1 MLLCCAPTLSQM
13 CPTMLQLREGV
24 LVKNVCKWRLS
35 TFLFGTNS
43 SEVHMTDMNDIKQ
56 ELLLTVCS
64 STSCHAQMFFFFSV
78 SATRGSSGTA
88 DSEQRR
94 VRTKLR
100 RFLQRRPTLQSVKEK
115 GYIRGELSV
124 RLSDAHTESYSQTQ
138 DAMFLYPSPV
148 QITCSAVTWTHC
160 VTEKTTPSPSLLRSA
175 SEQWRGEVNTTH
187 THLIHTNTNSRLTAE
202 CVFRSGRGRDLQ
214 SERKLGRDPETT
226 TQSWSW

>member
-1 MLLCCAPTLSQM
+1 
-13 CPTMLQLREGV
+13 
-24 LVKNVCKWRLS
+24 
-35 TFLFGTNS
+35 
-43 SEVHMTDMNDIKQ
+43 MNYIKQ
-56 ELLLTVCS
+56 ELLTVCI
-64 STSCHAQMFFFFSV
+64 STSCHAQMFFFSF

-115 GYIRGELSV
+115 GYIRGELSGQV
-124 RLSDAHTESYSQTQ
+124 RLSDAHTESCSQTQ

-160 VTEKTTPSPSLLRSA
+160 VTEKTTPSLSLLRSA
-175 SEQWRGEVNTTH
+175 SERWRGEVNTTH
-187 THLIHTNTNSRLTAE
+187 TLIHTTMNSRLTAE

-214 SERKLGRDPETT
+214 SEWKPGRDPETT
-226 TQSWSW
+226 TQS